1 MTDLNTS
8 NRVFLTGVTGLVG
21 SSVVVALVKAP
32 ERYDF
37 VCLVRSSGGRTA
49 QERAEAA
56 LRDECAFEGCPEC
69 ADEVMSRVSVIDGDV
84 ATMDP
89 QALAEH
95 PLLKGVDR
103 IFHCAADVN
112 LGKDPT
118 GRVFRINYD
127 GTAHMVELAQ
137 LLQVKEFH
145 YVSTAYVAGKLVGTA
160 YERAPDIAN
169 GFNNPY
175 EESKGKAE
183 LLVRAA
189 GIPFTVYRPGIIIGR
204 CTDGRIRKPLAFYR
218 ILEFMQKMKSHS
230 AVQSGQDPSDWID
243 LNLNCATKT
252 SEHIYFVPIDYVQA
266 AIATLFQRPA
276 VGETY
281 HVTGAYP
288 VTTAQ
293 ILEAT
298 CSVFRIDGMTIGLK
312 RTCETP
318 EERLFSKFIGDLF
331 PYFASDITFDQTNI
345 RRDWPE
351 SAQWAYGASNL
362 RTMVK
367 SYLADEFPNVEW
379 VRKLIATDPDRAPRT
394 V

>member
-1 MTDLNTS
+1 MRKRLL
-8 NRVFLTGVTGLVG
+8 LTGVTGLVG
-21 SSVVVALVKAP
+21 SSVVVALVRDRR
-32 ERYDF
+32 EYEF
-37 VCLVRSSGGRTA
+37 VCLVRGGGGMSAR
-49 QERAEAA
+49 ERAAAA
-56 LRDECAFEGCPEC
+56 LREECAFEGCPEL
-69 ADEVMSRVSVIDGDV
+69 ADEVRTRISVVECDIS
-84 ATMDP
+84 TMDP
-89 QALAEH
+89 ASLAADPALA
-95 PLLKGVDR
+95 GVDEV
-103 IFHCAADVN
+103 FHCAADVN
-112 LGKDPT
+112 LGKDPS
-118 GRVFRINYD
+118 GKVVRANYV
-127 GTAHMVELAQ
+127 GTEKMIALAKA
-137 LLQVKEFH
+137 LGARAFH
-145 YVSTAYVAGKLVGTA
+145 YVSTAYVAGKTRGVAAETASSGTA
-160 YERAPDIAN
+160 

-189 GIPFTVYRPGIIIGR
+189 GIPFTVYRPGIIVGR

-230 AVQSGQDPSDWID
+230 AAKSGQDPSGWID

-312 RTCETP
+312 RSCETP

-331 PYFASDITFDQTNI
+331 PYFASDIAFDQTNI

-367 SYLADEFPNVEW
+367 SYLSDEFPNVEW